1 MLSKHPDGT
10 CRHFEN
16 IIPDKYLLAI
26 STRIS
31 IFFSNSHSLLMI
43 NRVSL
48 QSVNHSLEKINKKTH
63 KLYFGCILNSYCKR
77 LFLCSLYS
85 ENFFFYSDVQWFTS
99 HHLIRFVT
107 LIKRNKIERGIP
119 QNVVQWK
126 LDNFPL
132 LNRSFLIK

>member
-1 MLSKHPDGT
+1 MALLVILRTLSMT
-10 CRHFEN
+10 N
-16 IIPDKYLLAI
+16 ICWQSFKYP
-26 STRIS
+26 REYQY
-31 IFFSNSHSLLMI
+31 FFSNSHSLLMI

-63 KLYFGCILNSYCKR
+63 KLYFQCILNSYCKR